1 MRKIKVKGTIV
12 ITDPCYIGSD
22 SVNTILTT
30 STIYG
35 DWSCFTY
42 KGSERNDELIDKWWK
57 IYIDSFKKF
66 NSSEISSEEKHNM
79 IFPQYKKEKE
89 KFLNE
94 YCYGEFTA
102 DSGEVCVV
110 LLDKVL
116 KKVPSFEGFMR
127 DKPYIATII
136 EDFDGY
142 IYTTTRK
149 VVNSGCKDYYEVHI
163 VGEGNKPFYTQQ
175 SGF

>member
-1 MRKIKVKGTIV
+1 MRKINVKGTIV

-57 IYIDSFKKF
+57 IYLDSFKKF
-66 NSSEISSEEKHNM
+66 NSSEISIEEKQNK

-102 DSGEVCVV
+102 DSGQVCVA
-110 LLDKVL
+110 LLDEVL
-116 KKVPSFEGFMR
+116 KADPSFEEYVR
-127 DKPYIATII
+127 KSPHIATII
-136 EDFDGY
+136 DDFDGC

-149 VVNSGCKDYYEVHI
+149 VVNSVSKEYDELHI
-163 VGEGNKPFYTQQ
+163 IGEGNKSFYTQQ